1 MHLDAL
7 KVHRLCYYT
16 IYNQSTIQQQENPR
30 KADAKV
36 VTKDGEKKTIIVDLD
51 YVEDLDDI
59 WDQVRNIVP
68 GVDEI
73 ENEDD
78 LVELANA

>member
-1 MHLDAL
+1 M
-7 KVHRLCYYT
+7 
-16 IYNQSTIQQQENPR
+16 

>member
-1 MHLDAL
+1 M
-7 KVHRLCYYT
+7 
-16 IYNQSTIQQQENPR
+16 

-36 VTKDGEKKTIIVDLD
+36 VTKDGKKKTITVDLD
-51 YVEDLDDI
+51 YVEDLEDI